1 MTLVCDPLS
10 CRRALPQCASFQ
22 RVSPFL
28 VLRRSYCS
36 TRVEFSGLSFS
47 LHVLVASYAP
57 QQPSHYTLPKA
68 LVSPLGKDLVFSPS
82 LSPRKSPSLPSSSV
96 ATMTFSAKAVLGA
109 SLSAREAKRALRQ
122 VLLSRRNSL
131 HRARLV
137 CEQSGR
143 RFAQVCDSEKE
154 NGGNCMQAP
163 DAVSGLHAS
172 EMGKRTNARASA
184 ASPCMNAEGG
194 VRGRDT
200 SQRGKSGEEEGVLV
214 SRALSESVNKHVCPG
229 SVSPRLSTGPSPCPS
244 SSLQSLPPS
253 QSSSPASATQ
263 CSSHSSFPSPYF
275 LPSSSSHSPSVS
287 SSSASSP
294 PLSPS
299 SSLSPSP
306 SLSLAA
312 SPSVS
317 PSFGEHAA
325 SSFSSLPEFPDCMR
339 LGGGMRALN
348 RDRDTGMQFT
358 REEQGEEDEERRRKM
373 TGRFRDLLGAVYPH
387 IVHPDGQLRAG
398 KTPLVVSGYSPIG
411 SELDSTF
418 LLSLAESLGHAC
430 ALPCIEEKRAPL
442 TFRQWFCGMPLVPG
456 KFNIPA
462 PQADCRHPVVEPDV
476 VLVPLLGFDRL
487 GRRLGYGGGYYDR
500 TLCELRRRRGTHD
513 SPRRKSE
520 RDSFGPVGPLS
531 ERLRATQPPRH
542 AAVPLLV
549 CGVAFDCQEVDEIPT
564 EGFDQPLDC
573 VLLEND
579 LKLFSPE
586 LADKF
591 Q

>member
-1 MTLVCDPLS
+1 M
-10 CRRALPQCASFQ
+10 A
-22 RVSPFL
+22 
-28 VLRRSYCS
+28 
-36 TRVEFSGLSFS
+36 
-47 LHVLVASYAP
+47 
-57 QQPSHYTLPKA
+57 
-68 LVSPLGKDLVFSPS
+68 
-82 LSPRKSPSLPSSSV
+82 
-96 ATMTFSAKAVLGA
+96 FSAKAVLGA
-109 SLSAREAKRALRQ
+109 SLSVREAKRALRQ
-122 VLLSRRNSL
+122 VLLNRRNSL

-137 CEQSGR
+137 RAQSR
-143 RFAQVCDSEKE
+143 TRLAQVCESEKE
-154 NGGNCMQAP
+154 NGRNCMQAP
-163 DAVSGLHAS
+163 DAVSDLHAS
-172 EMGKRTNARASA
+172 ETMGKRSAGASA
-184 ASPCMNAEGG
+184 ASPCVNAEGG
-194 VRGRDT
+194 DRGRDT
-200 SQRGKSGEEEGVLV
+200 SQRGRSGEEEGVLV
-214 SRALSESVNKHVCPG
+214 SRALSEFVEKHVGAGP
-229 SVSPRLSTGPSPCPS
+229 VSPFLSAGPSPYS
-244 SSLQSLPPS
+244 SSSFQSLPSS
-253 QSSSPASATQ
+253 QSSSPASTTQ
-263 CSSHSSFPSPYF
+263 CSSHSSSPPTCF
-275 LPSSSSHSPSVS
+275 LPSSSPPSPSVS
-287 SSSASSP
+287 SSPASSRH
-294 PLSPS
+294 LSPS

-317 PSFGEHAA
+317 PSFGVPAA
-325 SSFSSLPEFPDCMR
+325 SSFSPLPEFPNCMR
-339 LGGGMRALN
+339 AGGMGAVSP
-348 RDRDTGMQFT
+348 DRDTDMQFAK
-358 REEQGEEDEERRRKM
+358 EEQGEEGEERRRKM
-373 TGRFRDLLGAVYPH
+373 RGRFQDLLGAVYPQ
-387 IVHPDGQLRAG
+387 IVHLDGQLRAG
-398 KTPLVVSGYSPIG
+398 KRPLVVSGYSPIG

-462 PQADCRHPVVEPDV
+462 PQPDCRHPVVEPDV

-500 TLCELRRRRGTHD
+500 TLCELRRRRGTHG
-513 SPRRKSE
+513 SPRRMNE

-531 ERLRATQPPRH
+531 ERLLAAQPPRY
-542 AAVPLLV
+542 ATVPLLV